1 METSTEIELWTEDE
15 LAAHLRTTQRFV
27 KRICA
32 ERRIRYVLIG
42 GRRRFDPVDVAAF
55 IEAEKKGG
63 SSDAPTYRRRPTGR
77 PKNADRR
84 PR

>member
-1 METSTEIELWTEDE
+1 METNTVTELLTEDE
-15 LAAHLRTTQRFV
+15 LAAHLRTTPRFV
-27 KRICA
+27 KRICV

-42 GRRRFDPVDVAAF
+42 GRRRFDPADVAAF

-63 SSDAPTYRRRPTGR
+63 QEAPQRVRPSGR

-84 PR
+84 RG